1 MSRVVGVLLNIIM
14 LSVIRVPGSERG
26 TYEVVMTPVSSI
38 SEVTTPPR
46 EREREREA
54 LNIRSHVKLSLSSDV
69 SSHSK

>member
-1 MSRVVGVLLNIIM
+1 MSRVVVVLLNIIM

-46 EREREREA
+46 ERE
-54 LNIRSHVKLSLSSDV
+54 KLSISG
-69 SSHSK
+69 HT